1 MEFALTVEASMGK
14 CSVTSMLFTCPSMCH
29 GIRMTT
35 LASLLLRVF
44 APFAAGYFLSFLFRA
59 VNAVLAPELLRDLGM
74 GPSALGLLTAT
85 YFIAFASF
93 QVPLGVLL
101 DRYGPRRV
109 EALLLLVAAFG
120 AFCFARAESITQL
133 LVGRALIGL
142 GVSACL
148 MAAFKAYTQWFAAE
162 RWPLINGLQMAA
174 GGLGALA
181 ATAPVQW
188 LLPWAGWRGIFLGL
202 ALCTV
207 VVAVLVFLLVPE
219 KQSATA
225 GEPFGDQVRAI
236 GSVFTSGAFW
246 RIAPL
251 TALSQATFFAVQ
263 GLWAGPWLKEVSQLG
278 ADAVVAILFWMAVAM
293 VAGFI
298 GLGTLATQLQRWGV
312 PVLRSAVTGMGLFM
326 VVQVLLLAGPAGWIT
341 PLWLGFGFFG
351 TSGVIA
357 YAALTQLFPVDLAGR
372 VNTAV
377 NLLVFVAAF
386 IGQWAIGV
394 IAGWWPQAGQGQLAA
409 AGLRTG
415 FACLLFC
422 QTCALIWFVVAGR
435 KTGSAGPES
444 AARRSG

>member
-1 MEFALTVEASMGK
+1 MGK
-14 CSVTSMLFTCPSMCH
+14 CSVTSMLFANPSFCH

-35 LASLLLRVF
+35 LVSLLLRVF
-44 APFAAGYFLSFLFRA
+44 GPFAAGYFLSFLYRA

-101 DRYGPRRV
+101 DRFGPRRV
-109 EALLLLVAAFG
+109 EALLLLVAALG
-120 AFCFARAESITQL
+120 AFCFARAETITQL
-133 LVGRALIGL
+133 LIGRALIGL

-148 MAAFKAYTQWFAAE
+148 MAAFKAYTQWFGAE

-188 LLPWAGWRGIFLGL
+188 LLPWAGWRGIFFGL
-202 ALCTV
+202 AVCTV
-207 VVAVLVFLLVPE
+207 AVAGLVFFLVPE
-219 KQSATA
+219 KETHTA
-225 GEPFGDQVRAI
+225 GEPFGDQIRAI
-236 GSVFTSGAFW
+236 STVFTSAVFW

-251 TALSQATFFAVQ
+251 TALSQATLFAVQ
-263 GLWAGPWLKEVSQLG
+263 GLWAGPWLKEVSRLG
-278 ADAVVAILFWMAVAM
+278 TDAVVATLLWMAVAM

-298 GLGTLATQLQRWGV
+298 GLGAMATQLQRWGV
-312 PVLRSAVTGMGLFM
+312 PVLRTAVAGMVLFM
-326 VVQVLLLAGPAGWIT
+326 AVQVLLLAGPADWIR

-351 TSGVIA
+351 TSGIIA
-357 YAALTQLFPVDLAGR
+357 YAALTQHFPVHLAGR

-386 IGQWAIGV
+386 AGQWLVGV
-394 IAGWWPQAGQGQLAA
+394 IAGWWPQAGPGQVAA
-409 AGLRTG
+409 AGLRAG
-415 FACLLFC
+415 FACLLVC
-422 QTCALIWFVVAGR
+422 QVCALIWFAVAGR
-435 KTGSAGPES
+435 NTGAAGPENDT
-444 AARRSG
+444 RRSG

>member
-1 MEFALTVEASMGK
+1 
-14 CSVTSMLFTCPSMCH
+14 MLFSGSSKNY

-109 EALLLLVAAFG
+109 EAALLLVAASG
-120 AFCFARAESITQL
+120 AFWFARAETISQL
-133 LVGRALIGL
+133 LIGRALIGL

-188 LLPWAGWRGIFLGL
+188 LLPWAGWRGIFVGL
-202 ALCTV
+202 TLCTI
-207 VVAVLVFLLVPE
+207 VVAALVFFLVPE
-219 KQSATA
+219 KEQQAA

-236 GSVFTSGAFW
+236 GTVFTSAAFW

-251 TALSQATFFAVQ
+251 TALSQATLFAVQ
-263 GLWAGPWLKEVSQLG
+263 GLWAGPWLKEVSRLG
-278 ADAVVAILFWMAVAM
+278 ADAVVATLLWMAVAM

-298 GLGTLATQLQRWGV
+298 GLGAMATQLQRWGV
-312 PVLRSAVTGMGLFM
+312 PVLRTAVTGMVLFM
-326 VVQVLLLAGPAGWIT
+326 VVQVLLLAGPGDWIT
-341 PLWLGFGFFG
+341 LLWLGFGFFG
-351 TSGVIA
+351 TSGIIA
-357 YAALTQLFPVDLAGR
+357 YAALTQLFPVHLAGR

-394 IAGWWPQAGQGQLAA
+394 IAGWWSPAGPGQVAA
-409 AGLRTG
+409 TGLRAG
-415 FACLLFC
+415 FACLLIC
-422 QTCALIWFVVAGR
+422 QMCALIWFVFAGR
-435 KTGSAGPES
+435 KRGAVDSGSDT
-444 AARRSG
+444 R

>member
-1 MEFALTVEASMGK
+1 
-14 CSVTSMLFTCPSMCH
+14 
-29 GIRMTT
+29 MTT

-109 EALLLLVAAFG
+109 EAALLLVAAMG
-120 AFCFARAESITQL
+120 AFCFARAETIIQL
-133 LVGRALIGL
+133 LIGRALIGL

-148 MAAFKAYTQWFAAE
+148 MAAFKAYTQWFRAE

-181 ATAPVQW
+181 ATVPVQW
-188 LLPWAGWRGIFLGL
+188 LLPWAGWRGIFFGL
-202 ALCTV
+202 TLCTV
-207 VVAVLVFLLVPE
+207 VVAALVFFLVPE
-219 KQSATA
+219 KEQQAA

-236 GSVFTSGAFW
+236 GTVFTSPAFW

-251 TALSQATFFAVQ
+251 TALSQATLFAVQ
-263 GLWAGPWLKEVSQLG
+263 GLWAGPWLKEVSHLETEAVG
-278 ADAVVAILFWMAVAM
+278 ATLLWMAVAM

-298 GLGTLATQLQRWGV
+298 GLGALTTQLHRWGV
-312 PVLRSAVTGMGLFM
+312 PVLRTAVTGMVLFM
-326 VVQVLLLAGPAGWIT
+326 VVQVLLLIGPADWIT
-341 PLWLGFGFFG
+341 PMWLGFGFFG
-351 TSGVIA
+351 TSGIIA
-357 YAALTQLFPVDLAGR
+357 YAALTQHFPVHLAGR

-386 IGQWAIGV
+386 AGQWAIGV
-394 IAGWWPQAGQGQLAA
+394 IVGWWPQTEPGQLAA
-409 AGLRTG
+409 AGLRAG
-415 FACLLFC
+415 FACLLIC
-422 QTCALIWFVVAGR
+422 QVCALVWFVVAGR
-435 KTGSAGPES
+435 RGAPAGPEGT
-444 AARRSG
+444 ALRSG